1 MNHLIFIW
9 EENHVSID
17 EDNPPDKV
25 NTIEEK
31 LDAVKIDGI
40 GNLVNLPRL
49 MFIYLE
55 CGNLKVFVD
64 GE

>member
-9 EENHVSID
+9 EENHVSSD

-49 MFIYLE
+49 MFIY
-55 CGNLKVFVD
+55 
-64 GE
+64 

>member
-40 GNLVNLPRL
+40 GNLVSLPRL
-49 MFIYLE
+49 MFIY
-55 CGNLKVFVD
+55 
-64 GE
+64 